1 VILEEEEPDVLT
13 VYDDNG
19 GYGHPDHIQVH
30 RVGLRAAQLAGVPVV
45 AQSTFPREA
54 VRARLAERLAEGAD
68 APQIDIETFGKPD
81 AEITHRVLA
90 AGHAATK
97 RASMLAH
104 RSQMA
109 DDHFMLTLPDEA
121 FAAMMGTE
129 HYIVDPLPVDGPE
142 LFTALFT
149 PAH

>member
-1 VILEEEEPDVLT
+1 MRPWTVMGNPMSIPPFVVPVSEGTSVISDDIATVVALPGKIGVFWGNQLT
-13 VYDDNG
+13 DKFYLA
-19 GYGHPDHIQVH
+19 VH
-30 RVGLRAAQLAGVPVV
+30 RDGASATDRAAWTLEV
-45 AQSTFPREA
+45 AA
-54 VRARLAERLAEGAD
+54 KG
-68 APQIDIETFGKPD
+68 
-81 AEITHRVLA
+81 
-90 AGHAATK
+90 
-97 RASMLAH
+97 
-104 RSQMA
+104 SQMA